1 MRRHYLVPILL
12 TILFFIYFPLKD
24 FTGLSSKQ
32 VQAVLIFVALFIML
46 ATEYRHRTVISLA
59 TLVILWYLGIMSS
72 EDMSHYLDFD
82 VLGLLFGMMVIVETL
97 REAGFLSILA
107 RSLIKLRMTRFYQL
121 IIVLSLLAFLLS
133 AFLDNATVVL
143 VMVPIA
149 LEVCE
154 ILRLNPIPILIILNV
169 SSNLGGILTPVGD
182 PPNIMLSSHLEISFS
197 DFIWNM
203 APVTLLAYL
212 ISLAFLMIIF
222 RKQLRV
228 SLESV
233 RFENGYEVRNRRL
246 LLFSVL
252 TVILVILLFLL
263 EDITGIKPALSA
275 IYGAVFLLA
284 VGGDSMSSILREVN
298 WDLLIFL
305 GSILIVSGALEKVGV
320 LHIIAQTILSS
331 TQGNNILLITWI
343 TWLSSF
349 ISAFVDNIPYTA
361 VMIPTIDELVEL
373 TGYNTLWW
381 ILVISV
387 GLGGIATP
395 IASVPS
401 LVVYSVLREKFGFKF
416 SDFMKIG
423 ISILILL
430 SSITNSYYVV
440 VSFLNLTR

>member
-12 TILFFIYFPLKD
+12 AILFLIYFPMKN
-24 FTGLSSKQ
+24 FTGLSNKQ
-32 VQAVLIFVALFIML
+32 IQAVLIFIALFIML
-46 ATEYRHRTVISLA
+46 AMEYRHRTVISLT

-72 EDMSHYLDFD
+72 ENMIHYLDFD

-107 RSLIKLRMTRFYQL
+107 RSLIKLGMTKFYQL
-121 IIVLSLLAFLLS
+121 VIVFSLLTFLLS

-154 ILRLNPIPILIILNV
+154 IFGLNPVPALITLNV
-169 SSNLGGILTPVGD
+169 SSNLGGVLTPVGD
-182 PPNIMLSSHLEISFS
+182 PPNIMISSHLGISFS

-212 ISLAFLMIIF
+212 ISLAFLMIVF

-228 SLESV
+228 NLESI
-233 RFENGYEVRNRRL
+233 RFEDGCGVKNRRL
-246 LLFSVL
+246 LLFSVP
-252 TVILVILLFLL
+252 TVVLVILLFLL
-263 EDITGIKPALSA
+263 EDITGIRPASSA

-284 VGGDSMSSILREVN
+284 VGGDSMPSILREVN

-320 LHIIAQTILSS
+320 LHIVAQVIFSS
-331 TQGNNILLITWI
+331 IQGNNLLLITWI

-361 VMIPTIDELVEL
+361 VMIPTIDELVGL
-373 TGYNTLWW
+373 TGYDKLWW

-423 ISILILL
+423 VSILILL
-430 SSITNSYYVV
+430 SSLANSYYVV
-440 VSFLNLTR
+440 LSFLT

>member
-12 TILFFIYFPLKD
+12 AILFLIYFPMKN
-24 FTGLSSKQ
+24 FTGLSNKQ
-32 VQAVLIFVALFIML
+32 IQAVLIFIALFIML
-46 ATEYRHRTVISLA
+46 AMEYRHRTVISLT

-72 EDMSHYLDFD
+72 ENMIHYMDFD

-107 RSLIKLRMTRFYQL
+107 RSLIKLGMTKFYQL
-121 IIVLSLLAFLLS
+121 VIVFSLLTFLLS

-154 ILRLNPIPILIILNV
+154 IFGLNPVPALITLNV
-169 SSNLGGILTPVGD
+169 SSNLGGVLTPVGD
-182 PPNIMLSSHLEISFS
+182 PPNIMISSHLGISFS

-212 ISLAFLMIIF
+212 ISLAFLMIVF

-228 SLESV
+228 NLESI
-233 RFENGYEVRNRRL
+233 RFEDGCGVKNRRL
-246 LLFSVL
+246 LLFSVP
-252 TVILVILLFLL
+252 TVVLVILLFLL
-263 EDITGIKPALSA
+263 EDITGIRPASSA

-284 VGGDSMSSILREVN
+284 VGGDSMPSILREVN

-320 LHIIAQTILSS
+320 LHIVAQVIFSS
-331 TQGNNILLITWI
+331 IQGNNLLLITWI

-361 VMIPTIDELVEL
+361 VMIPTIDELVGL
-373 TGYNTLWW
+373 TGYDKLWW

-423 ISILILL
+423 VSILILL
-430 SSITNSYYVV
+430 SSLANSYYVV
-440 VSFLNLTR
+440 LSFLT

>member
-1 MRRHYLVPILL
+1 M
-12 TILFFIYFPLKD
+12 KN
-24 FTGLSSKQ
+24 FTGLSNKQ
-32 VQAVLIFVALFIML
+32 IQAVLIFIALFIML
-46 ATEYRHRTVISLA
+46 AMEYRHRTVISLT

-72 EDMSHYLDFD
+72 ENMIHYLDFD

-107 RSLIKLRMTRFYQL
+107 RSLIKLGMTKFYQL
-121 IIVLSLLAFLLS
+121 VIVFSLLTFLLS

-154 ILRLNPIPILIILNV
+154 IFGLNPVPALITLNV
-169 SSNLGGILTPVGD
+169 SSNLGGVLTPVGD
-182 PPNIMLSSHLEISFS
+182 PPNIMISSHLGISFS
-197 DFIWNM
+197 DFIWNT

-212 ISLAFLMIIF
+212 ISLAFLVIVF
-222 RKQLRV
+222 RRQLGV
-228 SLESV
+228 GLESI
-233 RFENGYEVRNRRL
+233 RFEDGCGIKSRRL
-246 LLFSVL
+246 LLFSVP
-252 TVILVILLFLL
+252 TVVLVILLFLL
-263 EDITGIKPALSA
+263 EDITGIRPASSA

-284 VGGDSMSSILREVN
+284 VGGDSMPSILREVN

-320 LHIIAQTILSS
+320 LHIIAQAIFSS
-331 TQGNNILLITWI
+331 TQGNNLLLITWI

-361 VMIPTIDELVEL
+361 VMIPTIDELVRL
-373 TGYNTLWW
+373 TGYDKLWW

-423 ISILILL
+423 VSILILL
-430 SSITNSYYVV
+430 SSLANSYYVV
-440 VSFLNLTR
+440 LSFLT

>member
-1 MRRHYLVPILL
+1 M
-12 TILFFIYFPLKD
+12 KN
-24 FTGLSSKQ
+24 FTGLSNKQ
-32 VQAVLIFVALFIML
+32 IQAVLIFIALFIML
-46 ATEYRHRTVISLA
+46 AMEYRHRTVISLT

-72 EDMSHYLDFD
+72 ENMIHYMDFD

-107 RSLIKLRMTRFYQL
+107 RSLIKLGMTKFYQL
-121 IIVLSLLAFLLS
+121 VIVFSLLTFLLS

-154 ILRLNPIPILIILNV
+154 IFGLNPVPALITLNV
-169 SSNLGGILTPVGD
+169 SSNLGGVLTPVGD
-182 PPNIMLSSHLEISFS
+182 PPNIMISSHLGISFS

-212 ISLAFLMIIF
+212 ISLAFLMIVF

-228 SLESV
+228 NLESI
-233 RFENGYEVRNRRL
+233 RFEDGCGVKNRRL
-246 LLFSVL
+246 LLFSVP
-252 TVILVILLFLL
+252 TVVLVILLFLL
-263 EDITGIKPALSA
+263 EDITGIRPASSA

-284 VGGDSMSSILREVN
+284 VGGDSMPSILREVN

-320 LHIIAQTILSS
+320 LHIVAQVIFSS
-331 TQGNNILLITWI
+331 IQGNNLLLITWI

-361 VMIPTIDELVEL
+361 VMIPTIDELVGL
-373 TGYNTLWW
+373 TGYDKLWW

-423 ISILILL
+423 VSILILL
-430 SSITNSYYVV
+430 SSLANSYYVV
-440 VSFLNLTR
+440 LSFLT

>member
-1 MRRHYLVPILL
+1 M
-12 TILFFIYFPLKD
+12 KN
-24 FTGLSSKQ
+24 FTGLSNKQ
-32 VQAVLIFVALFIML
+32 IQAVLIFIALFIML
-46 ATEYRHRTVISLA
+46 AMEYRHRTVISLT

-72 EDMSHYLDFD
+72 ENMIHYLDFD

-107 RSLIKLRMTRFYQL
+107 RSLIKLGMTKFYQL
-121 IIVLSLLAFLLS
+121 VIVFSLLTFLLS

-154 ILRLNPIPILIILNV
+154 IFGLNPVPALITLNV
-169 SSNLGGILTPVGD
+169 SSNLGGVLTPVGD
-182 PPNIMLSSHLEISFS
+182 PPNIMISSHLGISFS

-212 ISLAFLMIIF
+212 ISLAFLMIVF

-228 SLESV
+228 NLESI
-233 RFENGYEVRNRRL
+233 RFEDGCGVKNRRL
-246 LLFSVL
+246 LLFSVP
-252 TVILVILLFLL
+252 TVVLVILLFLL
-263 EDITGIKPALSA
+263 EDITGIRPASSA

-284 VGGDSMSSILREVN
+284 VGGDSMPSILREVN

-320 LHIIAQTILSS
+320 LHIVAQVIFSS
-331 TQGNNILLITWI
+331 IQGNNLLLITWI

-361 VMIPTIDELVEL
+361 VMIPTIDELVGL
-373 TGYNTLWW
+373 TGYDKLWW

-423 ISILILL
+423 VSILILL
-430 SSITNSYYVV
+430 SSLANSYYVV
-440 VSFLNLTR
+440 LSFLT